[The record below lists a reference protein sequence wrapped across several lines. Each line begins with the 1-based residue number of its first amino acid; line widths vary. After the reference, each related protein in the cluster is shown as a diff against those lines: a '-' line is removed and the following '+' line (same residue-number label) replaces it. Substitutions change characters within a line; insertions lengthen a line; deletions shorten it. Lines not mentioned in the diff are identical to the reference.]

1 MTSVFENDEKTVQ
14 LAAGSEADR
23 DSWIERL
30 HISSYECMQMQ
41 LQSLREQIA
50 ARTGRD
56 PIDDPEP
63 SALPELQPGQQTI
76 GNIFSSDGL

>member
-1 MTSVFENDEKTVQ
+1 MRSCFVPVVFENEEKPVQ
-14 LAAGSEADR
+14 LATGSEADR

-30 HISSYECMQMQ
+30 HIASYECMQMQ
-41 LQSLREQIA
+41 LQHLREQLI

-63 SALPELQPGQQTI
+63 SILPELKSGRHAKQI
-76 GNIFSSDGL
+76 